1 MKPLFAALSVA
12 LLLGTSIS
20 VQAAE
25 QTTPA
30 DRSIQVYKKADLAEW
45 NRENAA
51 GGQGPLLGSFAFTR
65 HQTADQDAFKE
76 IGWLTLPPGASIGQ
90 HKHTGNVR
98 RLHHRIRQ
106 RPVYRQRRQT
116 NRSRRRRHYHR
127 PPRPVPCAEKYRQK
141 AVGIP

>member
-12 LLLGTSIS
+12 FLLGTSLNT
-20 VQAAE
+20 QAAE
-25 QTTPA
+25 QTTPT

-90 HKHTGNVR
+90 HNIPAMKTFTSSYPAKACLLIAKANKPKSAPAT
-98 RLHHRIRQ
+98 L
-106 RPVYRQRRQT
+106 PSPAPASPM
-116 NRSRRRRHYHR
+116 RSKISAKSHWYS
-127 PPRPVPCAEKYRQK
+127 
-141 AVGIP
+141 

>member
-20 VQAAE
+20 AQAAE
-25 QTTPA
+25 QTTPTN
-30 DRSIQVYKKADLAEW
+30 RSIQVHKKADLAEW
-45 NRENAA
+45 NRENVA

-90 HKHTGNVR
+90 HKHTGNED
-98 RLHHRIRQ
+98 
-106 RPVYRQRRQT
+106 VYIIVSGKGLFTDSEGKQI
-116 NRSRRRRHYHR
+116 
-127 PPRPVPCAEKYRQK
+127 E
-141 AVGIP
+141 VGA